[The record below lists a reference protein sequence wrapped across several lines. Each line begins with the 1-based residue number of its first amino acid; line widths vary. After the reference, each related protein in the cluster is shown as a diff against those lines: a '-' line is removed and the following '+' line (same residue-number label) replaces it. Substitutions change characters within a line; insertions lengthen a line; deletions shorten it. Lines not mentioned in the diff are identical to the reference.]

1 MNLKVVTFAA
11 LALSVFAI
19 GSSSA
24 ATPPISYVV
33 SNVEELLAV
42 QSVVGDP
49 LDPATDPVTIKVL
62 AGRYHLKDS
71 FRIARS
77 KVSLLGEPGAKFE
90 LLANINEPV
99 IVIGTQKEIAS
110 AADTI
115 SDIAIMGLEID
126 GYKERQNSEYSAKRP
141 WIRNNGID
149 VRAVTRLKVT
159 NVIANNCRS
168 GGLVIS
174 WGCSEVRVAGS
185 SFAKNFFDGI
195 AFYDSRDVD
204 VSDCTMTKNKGAG
217 ISLDNEFVDSRFT
230 RCVMESNE
238 DVGIFVRSSA
248 RLEFKECVVRKSGN
262 WGVFL
267 AHDEHQ
273 RGVLDIVITGG
284 QIVGNR
290 GGVCMA
296 SVTEKQSRGTRVVG
310 AIFSA
315 NEGNGRR
322 DIQTHGSV
330 IAAVDNQGQ
339 DAAGKLS
346 TLNLATIR

>member
-1 MNLKVVTFAA
+1 MNLKVVTRAV
-11 LALSVFAI
+11 LALSVFAV
-19 GSSSA
+19 GSSA
-24 ATPPISYVV
+24 AASSPTSYVV

-49 LDPATDPVTIKVL
+49 SDPATEPVTIKVL

-99 IVIGTQKEIAS
+99 IAIGTQKEIAGS
-110 AADTI
+110 ADSI

-126 GYKERQNSEYSAKRP
+126 GYKDRQNSEYSAKRP

-159 NVIANNCRS
+159 SVIANNCRS

-174 WGCSEVRVAGS
+174 WGCSEVRVTGS

-195 AFYDSRDVD
+195 AFYDSREVD
-204 VSDCTMTKNKGAG
+204 VIDCTMTKNHGAG

-230 RCVMESNE
+230 RCLIEANE
-238 DVGIFVRSSA
+238 DVGIFARSSA
-248 RLEFKECVVRKSGN
+248 RLEFRDCVVRKSGN
-262 WGVFL
+262 WGIFL
-267 AHDEHQ
+267 AHDSHE

-310 AIFSA
+310 ALFSA

-322 DIQTHGSV
+322 DIQTCGSA